1 MKKHGITLVALA
13 FAGIALGSGGLAMAD
28 AADPGS
34 PGSATHEARDWVGA
48 SYKPH
53 PKTIVEVK
61 GDKAN
66 GFSIYRYDG
75 SSDFPPTDSEARAE
89 CSEYDSQAARVRCR
103 TEVRVWY
110 RDLGDLKRSIN
121 YQQSLRR

>member
-13 FAGIALGSGGLAMAD
+13 FAGLALGSGGLAVAATAD
-28 AADPGS
+28 PDGAAADTG
-34 PGSATHEARDWVGA
+34 RVGT
-48 SYKPH
+48 SYEPH

-66 GFSIYRYDG
+66 GFSIHRYDG

-89 CSEYDSQAARVRCR
+89 CSEYDTQVARVRCR

-121 YQQSLRR
+121 HQQSLQQ